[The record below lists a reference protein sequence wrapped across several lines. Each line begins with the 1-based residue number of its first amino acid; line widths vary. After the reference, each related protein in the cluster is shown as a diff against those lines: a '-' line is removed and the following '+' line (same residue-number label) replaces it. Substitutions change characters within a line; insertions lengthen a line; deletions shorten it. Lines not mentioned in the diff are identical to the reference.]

1 MKEINFLLIFFAL
14 SLLLNSQNNNMI
26 VYDSTLNQQVLI
38 DKIDS
43 KDLQHPIFA
52 EYYKFYFESYNPDMS
67 IVEKIKPLL
76 DDISITIVMGS
87 WCGDSQEQIPKFYKI
102 ISLLNFDENKIQLI
116 AVDRK
121 KHAREYDALVQSLN
135 IELIPTFIFYKN
147 GKELG
152 RIIESPQE
160 TLETDILKILNQ

>member
-1 MKEINFLLIFFAL
+1 MKKINFLLIFFAL

-102 ISLLNFDENKIQLI
+102 ISLLNFDENKIKLI

-160 TLETDILKILNQ
+160 TLEADILEILNK

>member
-1 MKEINFLLIFFAL
+1 MKKINFLLIFFAL

-152 RIIESPQE
+152 RIIESPHE
-160 TLETDILKILNQ
+160 TLEADILKILNQ

>member
-1 MKEINFLLIFFAL
+1 MIKINFLLIFFAL

-135 IELIPTFIFYKN
+135 I
-147 GKELG
+147 
-152 RIIESPQE
+152 
-160 TLETDILKILNQ
+160 

>member
-1 MKEINFLLIFFAL
+1 MKEINFLLIFFAF

-52 EYYKFYFESYNPDMS
+52 EYYKFYFESYNPDTS
-67 IVEKIKPLL
+67 IIEKIKPLL

-102 ISLLNFDENKIQLI
+102 ISLLNFDENKIKLI

>member
-1 MKEINFLLIFFAL
+1 MKKINFLLIFFAL

-67 IVEKIKPLL
+67 IIEKIKPLL

>member
-1 MKEINFLLIFFAL
+1 MKEINFLLIFFIF
-14 SLLLNSQNNNMI
+14 SLVLNSQNNSMI

-43 KDLQHPIFA
+43 KDLLNPVFA
-52 EYYKFYFESYNPDMS
+52 EYYKFYFDSYNPDTS
-67 IVEKIKPLL
+67 IIKKIKPLL
-76 DDISITIVMGS
+76 KDISITIVMGS
-87 WCGDSQEQIPKFYKI
+87 WCGDSQEQVPKFYKI

-147 GKELG
+147 GKEIG
-152 RIIESPQE
+152 RIIETPKE
-160 TLETDILKILNQ
+160 TLEADILEILNQ

>member
-1 MKEINFLLIFFAL
+1 MKKINFLLIFFAL

>member
-1 MKEINFLLIFFAL
+1 MKEINFLLIFFVF

-102 ISLLNFDENKIQLI
+102 ISLLNFDEIKIQLI

>member
-1 MKEINFLLIFFAL
+1 MKEINFLLIFFVF

-67 IVEKIKPLL
+67 IIEKIKPLL

-102 ISLLNFDENKIQLI
+102 ISL
-116 AVDRK
+116 
-121 KHAREYDALVQSLN
+121 
-135 IELIPTFIFYKN
+135 
-147 GKELG
+147 
-152 RIIESPQE
+152 
-160 TLETDILKILNQ
+160 

>member
-1 MKEINFLLIFFAL
+1 MKEINFLLIFFVF
-14 SLLLNSQNNNMI
+14 SHLLNSQNNNMI

-52 EYYKFYFESYNPDMS
+52 EYYKFYFESYSPDMS
-67 IVEKIKPLL
+67 IIEKIKTLL

-121 KHAREYDALVQSLN
+121 KHAREYDSLVQSLN

-160 TLETDILKILNQ
+160 TLEADILEILNK

>member
-1 MKEINFLLIFFAL
+1 MKEINFLLIFFAF

-87 WCGDSQEQIPKFYKI
+87 WCGDSQEQIPNFYKI